1 MDIDS
6 CPEKISR
13 RRRGGANIVSCH
25 ETVLW
30 RRGGGNYPDDHLVTR
45 KHTSEKKR
53 GMEEPESFQ
62 RVPARSNFGE
72 EEENHFLKSLATRVI
87 YVKFLFLKYFLSI
100 DDTAL

>member
-6 CPEKISR
+6 CPEKKSR
-13 RRRGGANIVSCH
+13 RRKGGANIVSCH

-30 RRGGGNYPDDHLVTR
+30 RRGGRNYPEDHLVTR

-62 RVPARSNFGE
+62 RVLARSNFGE
-72 EEENHFLKSLATRVI
+72 EEENHFLKSLASRVI
-87 YVKFLFLKYFLSI
+87 YV
-100 DDTAL
+100 